1 MAGKSKKLA
10 TIADAADA
18 AEDVV
23 NTAAKMFPGLSYS
36 AFADVSRDNLAAV
49 IKANLALS
57 EGLEAIGKELIGY
70 ARTSLETASQAASA
84 ILGAKTFEEVV
95 QLQTD
100 LAKSNLE
107 TLLQG
112 SAKLSELGV
121 SVANEALAP
130 LGGRVEATFAKFGKP
145 LAA

>member
-10 TIADAADA
+10 TIADV
-18 AEDVV
+18 AEE
-23 NTAAKMFPGLSYS
+23 TASAAAKMFPSLSYS
-36 AFADVSRDNLAAV
+36 EFADLSRENLAAV
-49 IKANLALS
+49 IKANVALS
-57 EGLEAIGKELIGY
+57 EGLEAIGKELMGY
-70 ARTSLETASQAASA
+70 ARTSLETASQTASA
-84 ILGAKTFEEVV
+84 LLGAKTFEEVV

-130 LGGRVEATFAKFGKP
+130 
-145 LAA
+145 

>member
-1 MAGKSKKLA
+1 MAGKSKKPA
-10 TIADAADA
+10 TIADAVDA
-18 AEDVV
+18 TEE
-23 NTAAKMFPGLSYS
+23 AAGAAGKMFPSLGYN
-36 AFADVSRDNLAAV
+36 AFADMSRENLAAV
-49 IKANLALS
+49 IKANVALS
-57 EGLEAIGKELIGY
+57 EGLEAIGKELMGY
-70 ARTSLETASQAASA
+70 ARTSLETASQTATA

-121 SVANEALAP
+121 TVANEAFAP
-130 LGGRVEATFAKFGKP
+130 LGSRVEATLAKLAKP